1 MEKCKAAAAKKAG
14 MQGSRAGAGAE
25 PASPAARHEGYNVAY
40 VGNIAY
46 DVTREELI
54 ELYK

>member
-1 MEKCKAAAAKKAG
+1 MAAAAAAKKA
-14 MQGSRAGAGAE
+14 SRLSNAAGAE
-25 PASPAARHEGYNVAY
+25 AGTALQRHDGYNVAY

-54 ELYK
+54 ELFK

>member
-1 MEKCKAAAAKKAG
+1 MAAAAAAKKA
-14 MQGSRAGAGAE
+14 SRLSNAAAGAE
-25 PASPAARHEGYNVAY
+25 AGTTLQRHDGYNVAY

-54 ELYK
+54 ELFK

>member
-1 MEKCKAAAAKKAG
+1 MEKCKAAAVKKALHP
-14 MQGSRAGAGAE
+14 SAAAAGGDGA
-25 PASPAARHEGYNVAY
+25 PPRKQEGYNVAY

-54 ELYK
+54 ELFK